1 MSELTGDE
9 IKRYF
14 EKVKRNPQ
22 WYMFQS
28 RVIKELGINSKP
40 ITIEQS
46 RAREHAYFERMKN
59 APPYIF
65 STEEL
70 KLYEEHSC
78 IESKYHDTRPFSLS
92 ESTSDQDHQG
102 EPEVDEPEHDET
114 QDQHDETQDQHDE
127 DQDQHSENNEFKQA
141 EYDELKEHGYAFRKR
156 IMDKLLNT
164 TASSA

>member
-1 MSELTGDE
+1 MNFYIVLFYTIMSELTGDE

-28 RVIKELGINSKP
+28 RVIKELGINSNP

-59 APPYIF
+59 APPYIY

-78 IESKYHDTRPFSLS
+78 VESKYHDTRPFSI
-92 ESTSDQDHQG
+92 ESTSDQD
-102 EPEVDEPEHDET
+102 
-114 QDQHDETQDQHDE
+114 QDQHEHEDQHE
-127 DQDQHSENNEFKQA
+127 HGEDQHSENNEYKQA

-156 IMDKLLNT
+156 IMDKLNT
-164 TASSA
+164 TASSS

>member
-28 RVIKELGINSKP
+28 RVIKELGINSNP

-59 APPYIF
+59 APPYIY

-78 IESKYHDTRPFSLS
+78 IESKYHDTRPFSLN
-92 ESTSDQDHQG
+92 ESTSDKDHQG
-102 EPEVDEPEHDET
+102 EPEVDEPEHE
-114 QDQHDETQDQHDE
+114 HDEDQDQHDE
-127 DQDQHSENNEFKQA
+127 DQDQHSENNEYKQT